1 MGLSTTPKGVAL
13 ANRMLS
19 QWANKQRNRKMTV
32 PEVSK
37 VWVDLADFMEAEQR
51 EIDIDRTAAIAEREL
66 EHLIEVGAYNQVRAI
81 CERIA
86 KVLPK

>member
-1 MGLSTTPKGVAL
+1 MADVCK
-13 ANRMLS
+13 
-19 QWANKQRNRKMTV
+19 
-32 PEVSK
+32 SK

-51 EIDIDRTAAIAEREL
+51 EIDIDRTSAIAEREL
-66 EHLIEVGAYNQVRAI
+66 EHLIEVGAYNEVRAI